1 MGVRVSGR
9 RRRGCLY
16 VWDMTDLEGAAE
28 TGGVPVTAPMRPW
41 WSPADVLTAVRIP
54 LAIAFLLVSDN
65 EWRLGIL
72 ASAALSDFADGFVA
86 RRWGGS
92 RLGAFL
98 DPVADKLF
106 MACAFAVVLFSGVLD
121 PLEVL
126 GVLARDF
133 AAAFAFLATV
143 LLRKP
148 AAIPARLGGKVV
160 TVGQLLTLFA
170 FLLESP
176 LLRPVAWATAAVALY
191 AIWDY
196 VRVAKDARTV
206 GE

>member
-1 MGVRVSGR
+1 M
-9 RRRGCLY
+9 
-16 VWDMTDLEGAAE
+16 
-28 TGGVPVTAPMRPW
+28 
-41 WSPADVLTAVRIP
+41 VRIP
-54 LAIAFLLVSDN
+54 LAIAFLLVPDHG
-65 EWRLGIL
+65 WRLVIL
-72 ASAALSDFADGFVA
+72 ASAAASDFADGFVA

-106 MACAFAVVLFSGVLD
+106 MACAFTVVLLSGELD
-121 PLEVL
+121 PLEIL

-133 AAAFAFLATV
+133 AAAIAFLATV
-143 LLRKP
+143 LLRRP
-148 AAIPARLGGKVV
+148 ASIPARLGGKVV
-160 TVGQLLTLFA
+160 TVGQLLTLLA

-206 GE
+206 GQ

>member
-1 MGVRVSGR
+1 
-9 RRRGCLY
+9 
-16 VWDMTDLEGAAE
+16 
-28 TGGVPVTAPMRPW
+28 MRPW
-41 WSPADVLTAVRIP
+41 WSPADILTAVRIP
-54 LAIAFLLVSDN
+54 LAIAFLLVPDD
-65 EWRLGIL
+65 EWRLAIL
-72 ASAALSDFADGFVA
+72 ASAAASDFADGFVA

-106 MACAFAVVLFSGVLD
+106 MACAFAVVLFSGALA

-126 GVLARDF
+126 GVLARDV
-133 AAAFAFLATV
+133 AAAVAFLTTV

-160 TVGQLLTLFA
+160 TVGQLLTLLA
-170 FLLESP
+170 YLLESS

-191 AIWDY
+191 AIGDY
-196 VRVAKDARTV
+196 VRVAKDARRL
-206 GE
+206 GR

>member
-1 MGVRVSGR
+1 M
-9 RRRGCLY
+9 
-16 VWDMTDLEGAAE
+16 AAQ
-28 TGGVPVTAPMRPW
+28 PLPW

-54 LAIAFLLVSDN
+54 LAVAFVAVDDNDARLVI
-65 EWRLGIL
+65 LG
-72 ASAALSDFADGFVA
+72 AAAASDFADGLVA

-106 MACAFAVVLFSGVLD
+106 MAAAFAVVLVSGALNVF
-121 PLEVL
+121 EIL

-133 AAAFAFLATV
+133 ATALAFLATV
-143 LLRKP
+143 LFSRP
-148 AAIPARLGGKVV
+148 AAIPARLGGKAV
-160 TVGQLLTLFA
+160 TIGQLLTLLA
-170 FLLESP
+170 FLLGSD

-196 VRVAKDARTV
+196 ARVARQKRPL